1 MTNFDVLVC
10 ICTFFFNEDQF
21 SLRKKKFRPL
31 QLWSEMCYA
40 VLYFKHN
47 GVINETSFV
56 PLSKTSTLDLM
67 DIMIQ
72 N

>member
-1 MTNFDVLVC
+1 
-10 ICTFFFNEDQF
+10 
-21 SLRKKKFRPL
+21 
-31 QLWSEMCYA
+31 MCYA

-56 PLSKTSTLDLM
+56 PLSKTSTLELM